1 MGGRGSGRRTSYGGK
16 PETNDSMPLDIRKMT
31 RKGLLSVGN
40 RFSWQW
46 LVNDQPVA
54 GISIRVDFQSMLLSY
69 QMKSTGEVVAQRVR
83 TQTTPC
89 HLGGE
94 RHWFTCP
101 RCNKRVAVL
110 YAPGRYFA
118 CRQCGGLTYATQK
131 ENVGDRASTK
141 ANKLRSR
148 LGWELG
154 ILNGDGI
161 KPKGMHWKTYNR
173 LKCQH
178 DALVQISLYDMGHKL
193 GFLNM
198 MLEV

>member
-1 MGGRGSGRRTSYGGK
+1 MGGRGSGRCPSYGGK

-110 YAPGRYFA
+110 STR
-118 CRQCGGLTYATQK
+118 
-131 ENVGDRASTK
+131 RADT
-141 ANKLRSR
+141 LRAASAA
-148 LGWELG
+148 G
-154 ILNGDGI
+154 
-161 KPKGMHWKTYNR
+161 
-173 LKCQH
+173 
-178 DALVQISLYDMGHKL
+178 
-193 GFLNM
+193 
-198 MLEV
+198 

>member
-16 PETNDSMPLDIRKMT
+16 PETNDSMPLDVRKMT

-131 ENVGDRASTK
+131 ENMSDRASTK
-141 ANKLRSR
+141 ANKLRTR

-178 DALVQISLYDMGHKL
+178 DALVQISLCDMGHKL